1 MKNKIIVLACVCLS
15 LLVTVGCG
23 PTRVEMDYGTSYQ
36 LQKFNQTL
44 NPEAERNLEPVAG
57 ISGAAAQGNVDKY
70 EKGFEK
76 ESACSPTYQF
86 SIGSMG
92 GN

>member
-1 MKNKIIVLACVCLS
+1 MKNKIIVLACVCS
-15 LLVTVGCG
+15 ALLVTVGCG
-23 PTRVEMDYGTSYQ
+23 PTRVEMDYGTSFQ

-57 ISGAAAQGNVDKY
+57 ISGTAAQSNVEKY

-76 ESACSPTYQF
+76 ESAPATTYQF

>member
-1 MKNKIIVLACVCLS
+1 MKQKIIILAGLCAALIVMM
-15 LLVTVGCG
+15 GCG
-23 PTRVEMDYGTSYQ
+23 PSRVEMDYGTSYQ
-36 LQKFNQTL
+36 LQKFNQAL

-57 ISGAAAQGNVDKY
+57 MSGTAAQSNVDKY

-76 ESACSPTYQF
+76 ESAPATTYQF